1 MQRRKIGFVFSNC
14 LFGLLIALIPA
25 ALAQD
30 APTPK
35 PLTAQQKELSREGD
49 SQLAAN
55 NPDAAISAWRTL
67 LETLAD
73 PADKADVW
81 SRIGEAYRRKGDL
94 PESLRSLQRASALVP
109 GNSSVINNVGM
120 LYEAQHDPARA
131 RQAYEHALEL
141 LPDNPLALNNLA
153 LLISNDPASIDKALG
168 YALHAR
174 RLMPESLEIADTLGW
189 VYLKLNKPANAA
201 ELFKT
206 AVTASA
212 ANPEFHYHYAM
223 ALHRQGKTEEAVR
236 ECKAALDHSPGDEL
250 RKSIRQECDAK

>member
-1 MQRRKIGFVFSNC
+1 M
-14 LFGLLIALIPA
+14 
-25 ALAQD
+25 AQD
-30 APTPK
+30 ALTPK
-35 PLTAQQKELSREGD
+35 PLTARQKELSRQGD

-55 NPDAAISAWRTL
+55 NPDAAIASWRSL
-67 LETLAD
+67 LDTLAN
-73 PADKADVW
+73 PVDKADVW

-94 PESLRSLQRASALVP
+94 AESLRSLQRAGALVP
-109 GNSSVINNVGM
+109 GNSSVITNVGM

-141 LPDNPLALNNLA
+141 QPENPLALNNLA
-153 LLISNDPASIDKALG
+153 LLISNDPAALDKALE

-174 RLMPESLEIADTLGW
+174 RLMPESMEVADTVGW
-189 VYLKLNKPANAA
+189 IYLKQNKPASAA

-223 ALHRQGKTEEAVR
+223 ALHRQGKTEEAAR
-236 ECKAALDHSPGDEL
+236 ECRAALDHAPGEEL
-250 RKSIRQECDAK
+250 RQSIHQECEPR